1 MPENAHGDFDRDSAG
16 AGHAALASSSA
27 AAETPAPAAAP
38 KPKPDSGVA
47 GLLAAELARCPLV
60 SLIYSDLDN
69 FKSVNDRLG
78 HEAGDRCVANFE
90 RIAAEIIEGRG
101 QLRRRYATGDEFVSI
116 LPNFTVPE
124 AVAVAERIRRSVES
138 AGLGGA
144 VPVTASLGVYSSELA
159 PDASADDLLRR
170 ADEMMYRA
178 KQTKNTVAFPE
189 AVSGSPGA
197 AQLATELEKWARNS
211 ERRWEAVV
219 QDRVSG
225 ESRQFYYASG
235 AWSLAYAVPAGSVR
249 LSLSELF
256 ESLRK
261 IPGRPRC
268 MRPWRVP
275 LGQDYRPYPFEGS
288 LECWPTSSPDGY
300 SPEFWRASPDLRL
313 FYLRKYQEDE
323 IPGTG
328 QSLLASGKFVAVAPV
343 WRIGE
348 CILHAARLSRALG
361 VPPGPVAFRSRWTG
375 VRGRRMARAWDAA
388 PDANHECRQ
397 DVVESEAVAPVS
409 DLEVR
414 LAEITAQLVAP
425 LYEAF
430 SLFRLEEDSL
440 RQEIS
445 HLLSDCAGS
454 G

>member
-1 MPENAHGDFDRDSAG
+1 MPESVNGDLERDFKG
-16 AGHAALASSSA
+16 AGSAALASSPASVAEPVRA
-27 AAETPAPAAAP
+27 ATPPR
-38 KPKPDSGVA
+38 PDSGVA
-47 GLLAAELARCPLV
+47 DLLAAELAKRPLV

-90 RIAAEIIEGRG
+90 RIAAEILEGRG

-138 AGLGGA
+138 ASLGGD

-159 PDASADDLLRR
+159 PDAAADELLRR

-178 KQTKNTVAFPE
+178 KQTKNAVAFPE

-197 AQLATELEKWARNS
+197 AQLAAELEKWARNS

-235 AWSLAYAVPAGSVR
+235 AWSFAYAVSTGNVR
-249 LSLSELF
+249 LSLAELF

-261 IPGRPRC
+261 MPSRPRC

-275 LGQDYRPYPFEGS
+275 LGQDYRPYPFEGA

-300 SPEFWRASPDLRL
+300 SPEFWRASPELRL

-328 QSLLASGKFVAVAPV
+328 QSLLASGKLVAVAPV
-343 WRIGE
+343 WRIAE
-348 CILHAARLSRALG
+348 CILHAARLSRALLL
-361 VPPGPVAFRSRWTG
+361 PPGPVAFRSRWTG
-375 VRGRRMARAWDAA
+375 LRGRRMARAWDAS
-388 PDANHECRQ
+388 PDVKHECRQ
-397 DVVESEAVAPVS
+397 DVVESVAAAPAS
-409 DLEVR
+409 DLEIK

-430 SLFRLEEDSL
+430 SLFLLDEQSL

-445 HLLSDCAGS
+445 LLLSDCAS
-454 G
+454 SR